1 MAASVMA
8 VNGGYDADVGSA
20 FVSSPTGQ
28 GALISDRVIL
38 TVGHV
43 YPTADGVSTY
53 RTSGKIRDPIRNA
66 ADAGEQSWTGTAIQ
80 HPKYDTCQQYE
91 ITMIILDTPL
101 ANLCAGP
108 NTPYALELPF
118 DVSTGTPTVPGYYGC
133 LNCGSSVTECRSYGY
148 GAYDSNRLHYATQ
161 QRMNGGN
168 NIQSA
173 DACTDYVKYVGF
185 NKAKGNLCNGDSG
198 GPNICLYNGKW
209 RLVSLSKGVSAGCDS
224 ATQQVY
230 GTDLQ
235 DPKIKQWIRDTL
247 TQRNALQSVI
257 DAKTKCANVAQP
269 IEG

>member
-1 MAASVMA
+1 MT
-8 VNGGYDADVGSA
+8 
-20 FVSSPTGQ
+20 F
-28 GALISDRVIL
+28 L
-38 TVGHV
+38 
-43 YPTADGVSTY
+43 

-66 ADAGEQSWTGTAIQ
+66 ADVGEQSWTGTAIQ

-185 NKAKGNLCNGDSG
+185 NKTRGNLCNVSGAFRRWNSDASGAARRRRHHPMASRDSPG
-198 GPNICLYNGKW
+198 SECFILGRTRAGPD
-209 RLVSLSKGVSAGCDS
+209 KGPA
-224 ATQQVY
+224 QQVRR
-230 GTDLQ
+230 D
-235 DPKIKQWIRDTL
+235 KI
-247 TQRNALQSVI
+247 
-257 DAKTKCANVAQP
+257 AKL
-269 IEG
+269 